1 MEFLKRNV
9 PKSSKLEN
17 PVNVAGQILVKAHK
31 EKENLV
37 KIIEQK
43 DKYINEL
50 MSKLAVQVFELNR
63 LMTVAET
70 SQLEDIRGRVDITK
84 RNLMQI
90 LTENEFKIVD
100 LEGKQIDE
108 ELEDVI
114 NIVERVEGD
123 RKYEYITQMVQPLIL
138 HKDKP
143 VKPYP
148 AVIVCNAAEDK
159 K

>member
-1 MEFLKRNV
+1 MKFLKRNV
-9 PKSSKLEN
+9 SKSSKLEN
-17 PVNVAGQILVKAHK
+17 PIDVAGQILVKAHK

-37 KIIEQK
+37 QTIEQK

-63 LMTVAET
+63 LMIVAEP

-114 NIVERVEGD
+114 SIVERVEGD
-123 RKYEYITQMVQPLIL
+123 RKYEYIMQMVQPLIL